1 MVLCRI
7 VLDLAS
13 DLCLT
18 CTQRTVTFNSNDTS
32 KSGLE
37 ICQYNHLQKLTDE
50 QPRKFVALLGKN
62 KTKTRKKIE
71 YGFAKIRQIL
81 GNFHNDEAMDLR
93 CRCPVPCVRKE
104 ITIRNETGRRYQK
117 NTARFHVS
125 LF

>member
-1 MVLCRI
+1 M
-7 VLDLAS
+7 
-13 DLCLT
+13 
-18 CTQRTVTFNSNDTS
+18 
-32 KSGLE
+32 
-37 ICQYNHLQKLTDE
+37 QKLTDE

-62 KTKTRKKIE
+62 KTKARKKIE

>member
-1 MVLCRI
+1 ML
-7 VLDLAS
+7 
-13 DLCLT
+13 
-18 CTQRTVTFNSNDTS
+18 
-32 KSGLE
+32 
-37 ICQYNHLQKLTDE
+37 KLTDE
-50 QPRKFVALLGKN
+50 QPRKFVALLGKK
-62 KTKTRKKIE
+62 KTKARKKIE

-125 LF
+125 LFRIQPHFERLKLRPFK

>member
-1 MVLCRI
+1 M
-7 VLDLAS
+7 
-13 DLCLT
+13 
-18 CTQRTVTFNSNDTS
+18 
-32 KSGLE
+32 K
-37 ICQYNHLQKLTDE
+37 KLTDE

-62 KTKTRKKIE
+62 STRKKIE

-125 LF
+125 LFRIQSHFERLKSKRSAIFSFSVQGNIKDVFLPYFV

>member
-1 MVLCRI
+1 M
-7 VLDLAS
+7 
-13 DLCLT
+13 
-18 CTQRTVTFNSNDTS
+18 
-32 KSGLE
+32 
-37 ICQYNHLQKLTDE
+37 QKLTDE

-62 KTKTRKKIE
+62 STRKKIE

-125 LF
+125 MF